1 MLRRGVAL
9 GGRARS
15 AVQRWRAA
23 APGWVRADVRLADS
37 VVARTSGFS
46 RPGIRARSGVASDG
60 AAPGAPGGA
69 ACWSC
74 ASATRDSDR
83 FFCPSCGAILPPA
96 ANARA
101 ERDLYFRLLDH
112 PAAFRVDPA
121 RLEAAMKRLQTLL
134 HPDKFAAKSELERAH
149 SAEQASLV
157 NRAYAVLRDPLARA
171 KYMLRGR
178 GAPLADDDDDDAD
191 GGGGAET
198 PSEPRAAAD
207 STLRTRSSLVDPE
220 LLMRTM
226 EMREAIED
234 ALSARDPNAR
244 AAGLAA
250 VDADAR
256 EREER
261 CVSAIGDALDCGA
274 GPGGEPERLE
284 AARRATVE
292 LTYLKRAREEIRE
305 RE

>member
-23 APGWVRADVRLADS
+23 APGWVRADVRLDDS

-178 GAPLADDDDDDAD
+178 GAPLAAADDD
-191 GGGGAET
+191 G
-198 PSEPRAAAD
+198 
-207 STLRTRSSLVDPE
+207 
-220 LLMRTM
+220 
-226 EMREAIED
+226 
-234 ALSARDPNAR
+234 AR
-244 AAGLAA
+244 AN
-250 VDADAR
+250 
-256 EREER
+256 E
-261 CVSAIGDALDCGA
+261 
-274 GPGGEPERLE
+274 
-284 AARRATVE
+284 ARRA
-292 LTYLKRAREEIRE
+292 RARGRRPRRPLARSRRSRARRRSRGRAGEEGGA
-305 RE
+305 